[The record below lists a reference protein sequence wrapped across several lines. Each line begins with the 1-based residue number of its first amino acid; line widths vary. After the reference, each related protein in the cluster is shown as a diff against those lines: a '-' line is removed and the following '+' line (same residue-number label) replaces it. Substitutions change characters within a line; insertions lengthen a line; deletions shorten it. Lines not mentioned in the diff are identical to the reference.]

1 MKLIISILAIASF
14 LSCGHHDARPTEAGE
29 IKKIDSPVVQN
40 VPVDTPKTVAPVA
53 QSKEQLWDEFW
64 KQFSDVV
71 NKRNKQGM
79 IELSLQT
86 KDFFDGGGG
95 GSAAEWIHSADD
107 ETWKYWQKAIKLGTK
122 PFEKTMRVTKNN
134 YMMFDLKDGKWV
146 WIGVEGD

>member
-1 MKLIISILAIASF
+1 M
-14 LSCGHHDARPTEAGE
+14 
-29 IKKIDSPVVQN
+29 
-40 VPVDTPKTVAPVA
+40 
-53 QSKEQLWDEFW
+53 
-64 KQFSDVV
+64 V

-122 PFEKTMRVTKNN
+122 SFEKTMRVTKNN
-134 YMMFDLKDGKWV
+134 YMMFDFVNGKWV